1 MVIRS
6 LYGFL
11 ERINFCMRINKL
23 FSNYGICSRKETN
36 RLIEEKRIKVNGE
49 FCVLGQWVEED
60 EDEILLDGQPISK
73 KKKIYIALNK
83 PVGITCT
90 AENETKD
97 NIINFMNY
105 PDYIFPVGRLDKE
118 SQGLILMTNDGEL
131 ANKLLEAENMHEKE
145 YIVKVNKTFDDKF
158 LIKMAEG
165 VEISGRES
173 SGVKRISDE
182 LGVYMIKESHENN
195 TSKEELEKPMVV
207 QLADLKQN
215 KINGKN
221 SIKTRKCKMFRINED
236 TFKII
241 LTQGLNRQ
249 IRKMCGALGYKV
261 VRLERVRIM
270 NITSSEIAN
279 GKWRELNEKEVMELK
294 KELNIL
300 S

>member
-1 MVIRS
+1 
-6 LYGFL
+6 
-11 ERINFCMRINKL
+11 MRINKL

-36 RLIEEKRIKVNGE
+36 RLIEEKRIKVNGKL
-49 FCVLGQWVEED
+49 CVAGQWVEEN
-60 EDEILLDGQPISK
+60 EDEILLDDQPISM

-105 PDYIFPVGRLDKE
+105 PAYIFPIGRLDKE

-145 YIVKVNKTFDDKF
+145 YIVKVNKPFDDKF
-158 LIKMAEG
+158 LVKMAEG

-182 LGVYMIKESHENN
+182 LGVYMVKDSNENN
-195 TSKEELEKPMVV
+195 LLKEESEKQIVV

-215 KINGKN
+215 KISEKN
-221 SIKTRKCKMFRINED
+221 SIKTRKCKIFRINED

-270 NITSSEIAN
+270 NTTSSDIAN
-279 GKWRELNEKEVMELK
+279 GKWRELNEEEVIELK
-294 KELNIL
+294 EELNIL

>member
-1 MVIRS
+1 
-6 LYGFL
+6 
-11 ERINFCMRINKL
+11 MRINKL

-49 FCVLGQWVEED
+49 LCVLGQWVEEN
-60 EDEILLDGQPISK
+60 EDEILLDDKPISK

-97 NIINFMNY
+97 NIIDFINY

-131 ANKLLEAENMHEKE
+131 ANKLLAAENMHEKE
-145 YIVKVNKTFDDKF
+145 YIVKVNKTFDNKF
-158 LIKMAEG
+158 LVKMAEG
-165 VEISGRES
+165 VEITGRQS

-182 LGVYMIKESHENN
+182 IGVYMVKEGDTNN
-195 TSKEELEKPMVV
+195 LLQEKSKLV

-215 KINGKN
+215 KINGKS
-221 SIKTRKCKMFRINED
+221 SIKTKKCKIFRINED

-249 IRKMCGALGYKV
+249 IRKMCSVLGYKV
-261 VRLERVRIM
+261 VKLERIRIK
-270 NITSSEIAN
+270 NIISSEIDY
-279 GKWRELNEKEVMELK
+279 GKWRELNEDEVMELK
-294 KELNIL
+294 KILN

>member
-1 MVIRS
+1 
-6 LYGFL
+6 
-11 ERINFCMRINKL
+11 MRINKL

-49 FCVLGQWVEED
+49 FCVPGQWVEED

-73 KKKIYIALNK
+73 KNKIYIALNK
-83 PVGITCT
+83 PIGITCT

-97 NIINFMNY
+97 NIIQFMNY
-105 PDYIFPVGRLDKE
+105 PDFIFPVGRLDKE
-118 SQGLILMTNDGEL
+118 SQGLIIMTNDGEL
-131 ANKLLEAENMHEKE
+131 SNKLLDAENMHEKE
-145 YIVKVNKTFDDKF
+145 YIVKVNKAFDDRF

-182 LGVYMIKESHENN
+182 LGMYKIKDHETNDLLEGEIDN
-195 TSKEELEKPMVV
+195 SKVI
-207 QLADLKQN
+207 QLTDLKE
-215 KINGKN
+215 KKN
-221 SIKTRKCKMFRINED
+221 CGSNVVKTRKCKIFRINED

-261 VRLERVRIM
+261 VKLDRIRIM
-270 NITSSEIAN
+270 NITSSALEL
-279 GKWRELNEKEVMELK
+279 GKWRELSKEEVMELK
-294 KELNIL
+294 KELNI
-300 S
+300 

>member
-1 MVIRS
+1 
-6 LYGFL
+6 
-11 ERINFCMRINKL
+11 MRINKL

-36 RLIEEKRIKVNGE
+36 RLIEEKRIKINGE
-49 FCVLGQWVEED
+49 FCVLGQWVEEEKD
-60 EDEILLDGQPISK
+60 AILLDGQPISK

-118 SQGLILMTNDGEL
+118 SEGLILMTNDGEL

-145 YIVKVNKTFDDKF
+145 YIVKVNKTFDDNF
-158 LIKMAEG
+158 LVKMAEG

-182 LGVYMIKESHENN
+182 LGVYMVKEINENN
-195 TSKEELEKPMVV
+195 PLKEESEKPMVV

-221 SIKTRKCKMFRINED
+221 SIKTRKCKIFRINED

-261 VRLERVRIM
+261 VKLERIRIM

-279 GKWRELNEKEVMELK
+279 GKWRELNEEEVMELK
-294 KELNIL
+294 KELNI
-300 S
+300 

>member
-1 MVIRS
+1 
-6 LYGFL
+6 
-11 ERINFCMRINKL
+11 MRINKL

-36 RLIEEKRIKVNGE
+36 RLIEEKRIKVNGKL
-49 FCVLGQWVEED
+49 CVAGQWVEED
-60 EDEILLDGQPISK
+60 EDEILLDDQPISM

-90 AENETKD
+90 AEDETKD

-105 PDYIFPVGRLDKE
+105 PAYIFPVGRLDKE

-145 YIVKVNKTFDDKF
+145 YIVKVNKTFDDNF
-158 LIKMAEG
+158 LVKMSEG

-182 LGVYMIKESHENN
+182 LGIYMVKESNENN
-195 TSKEELEKPMVV
+195 PLKEESEKPMVV

-215 KINGKN
+215 KMSGKN
-221 SIKTRKCKMFRINED
+221 SIKTRKCKIFRINED

-249 IRKMCGALGYKV
+249 IRKMCGALGYNV

-279 GKWRELNEKEVMELK
+279 GKLRELNEEEVMELK
-294 KELNIL
+294 EELNIL